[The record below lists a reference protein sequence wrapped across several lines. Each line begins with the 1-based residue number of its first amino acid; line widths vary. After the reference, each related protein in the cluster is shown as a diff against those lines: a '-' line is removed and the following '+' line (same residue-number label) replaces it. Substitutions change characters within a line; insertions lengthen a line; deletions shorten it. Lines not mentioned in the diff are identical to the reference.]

1 MSTAARGSVAV
12 RRGAHPNAAARI
24 RHLQQLVAAVL
35 DHDGDAGRA
44 CIQAVLQQLFQSRR
58 GAVDDLAGSHAV
70 HYIWREPPNRCGH
83 QQRRRR
89 SRGRL
94 GIRRLAHRNPSRRLA
109 TRRACASWRVLAQ
122 AAGASGR
129 GRRRA
134 AELCRLS
141 CARTKKAVQR
151 PTTLPLSRHLL
162 GSVKMSARLHAP
174 APGVAPS
181 MHRRQAL
188 PRAAANAN
196 AAEAATVADA
206 LLVCIGKTCRLEGSQ
221 LTLDTCREL
230 AGAGLRVSNAT
241 CMGRCGGGPHVS
253 LRPRCV
259 RCPRCVLVLAR
270 PRAAA
275 HRFALPAATKWTR

>member
-1 MSTAARGSVAV
+1 VSTAARGSVAV

-44 CIQAVLQQLFQSRR
+44 CVQAVLQQLFQSRR

-70 HYIWREPPNRCGH
+70 HHFWREPPNRCGH

-94 GIRRLAHRNPSRRLA
+94 STRRLAHRNPSRRLA
-109 TRRACASWRVLAQ
+109 TRRACASWRVLAL

-134 AELCRLS
+134 AELCRPWRSTHQKGGTAAYDATAL
-141 CARTKKAVQR
+141 R
-151 PTTLPLSRHLL
+151 
-162 GSVKMSARLHAP
+162 GSVEMSVRLHAP

-181 MHRRQAL
+181 LHRRHAL
-188 PRAAANAN
+188 PRAAAAAN